1 MSESGDGQDHGG
13 TPRPDALIPALDEG
27 QVAAPNA
34 VPSFKP
40 AEWRNARITL
50 GWMIGLLIAMFGGV
64 LVITLLAGIVPVASQ
79 TMLSQLARDRQAP
92 RSFLRIGDRLTFR
105 NGILLLSVTSAA
117 LYGVGRVAVDDSRV
131 GVRDGQLLFRPGKSR
146 DVMAGAERLCCPAF
160 KMPMIGALEMPM
172 IGDGNAP
179 PVGSRGV
186 LVGVVP
192 VVVGEAPVSVVDL
205 GDGGAGGCLVD
216 DGLAGGVGGDEGGRA
231 RLLTARG

>member
-117 LYGVGRVAVDDSRV
+117 LYGVGRVAVDDGRV

-146 DVMAGAERLCCPAF
+146 DVMAGAERLLDPCAGQRVLPGPVRDTPA
-160 KMPMIGALEMPM
+160 
-172 IGDGNAP
+172 
-179 PVGSRGV
+179 GSENRLLFRRRWRSGP
-186 LVGVVP
+186 GP
-192 VVVGEAPVSVVDL
+192 RSPA
-205 GDGGAGGCLVD
+205 
-216 DGLAGGVGGDEGGRA
+216 GRA
-231 RLLTARG
+231 RSMGGQPRIVPPLSPARMQAETRRAGRPCSA